1 MTIAG
6 ANVEFLVFN
15 PVKGAGVEVWNFS
28 PSVSDIISPSGTIS
42 CKNRYTWLDMTLFEA
57 LKFNRKPLE
66 MLISLGGKQDD
77 LRYIDLYSEYETMKG
92 QGEKT
97 TYTVAFLAQKYSVS
111 ERKVYDIIK
120 RFGKHCTLCA
130 VWFEYLTYLMLSDEA
145 TFAQTKNEIA
155 YE

>member
-1 MTIAG
+1 MPSAAVSAFFYTKYVIG
-6 ANVEFLVFN
+6 NANVQ
-15 PVKGAGVEVWNFS
+15 K
-28 PSVSDIISPSGTIS
+28 
-42 CKNRYTWLDMTLFEA
+42 WLDMTLFEA